1 MGRRGAGPGLVG
13 FDQGRG
19 LGPGPR
25 LQQEQHPQQEQHNF
39 KWAGVLWTL
48 GVAGRLPPPPPPTSA
63 QGFITGDAAA
73 ARHQTLP
80 QLNNQPGPRGAARAR
95 TTHYSRKALLLRLK
109 SLALSESAF

>member
-1 MGRRGAGPGLVG
+1 MGARARAWL
-13 FDQGRG
+13 D
-19 LGPGPR
+19 LT
-25 LQQEQHPQQEQHNF
+25 
-39 KWAGVLWTL
+39 K
-48 GVAGRLPPPPPPTSA
+48 VAGWGPPLASNKSNTALSGRAFYGRVASLDACPPPSA